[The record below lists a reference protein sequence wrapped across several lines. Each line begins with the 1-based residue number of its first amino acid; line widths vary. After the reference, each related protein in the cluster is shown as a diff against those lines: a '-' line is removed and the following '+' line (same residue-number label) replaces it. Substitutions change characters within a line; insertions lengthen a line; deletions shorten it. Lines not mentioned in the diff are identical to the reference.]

1 MWYALYEITTGRLI
15 SSGSSITDNIPEG
28 QAVKVFP
35 SIPSLLWNEQT
46 LEFDAEPPA
55 PRVELTPLQFLQR
68 FTVYERVAIRGASKT
83 DPIIEDFLDMINAA
97 SAFEGGH
104 PLLMQ
109 GLGYMIQ
116 QGLITP
122 ERAAEVGD
130 F

>member
-1 MWYALYEITTGRLI
+1 MWYALYEVSTGRLV
-15 SSGSSITDNIPEG
+15 SSGSSITETIPEG
-28 QAVKVFP
+28 LAVKVFP
-35 SIPSLLWNEQT
+35 SSPSFLWNEQT
-46 LEFDAEPPA
+46 LEFDAEPPV
-55 PRVELTPLQFLQR
+55 PKVELSPLQFLQR
-68 FTVYERVAIRGASKT
+68 FTVYERVAIRAASKT

-97 SAFEGGH
+97 SGIEGGH
-104 PLLMQ
+104 PLLVQ